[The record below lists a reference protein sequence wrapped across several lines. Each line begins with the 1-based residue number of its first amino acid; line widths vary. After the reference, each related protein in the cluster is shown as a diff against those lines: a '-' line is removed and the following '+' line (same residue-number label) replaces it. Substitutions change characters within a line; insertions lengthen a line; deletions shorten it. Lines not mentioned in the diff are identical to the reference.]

1 MLYVDLFDQS
11 VHLDSSA
18 KNKAKPPQS
27 MYSLELKFDNAKQ
40 RFPAVALERLVD
52 RPLSI
57 WTLPSDRHLPSAL
70 IQMSLRTILEMS
82 FEQLDSIRGVGT
94 TRVEKLIQVVDRA
107 LSQLEKATGVTGPD
121 GIDRITNDEKF
132 GTHEADASETDGGDR
147 SLSFRETRFDS
158 PQKAYSDVTLDLE
171 TWQKLTSSIR
181 EHGFEWQPIGRFA
194 NSLNDLPRGLWG
206 EPLEK
211 FVSLPM
217 QSLLNTP
224 GLGDSKVSSIIQI
237 IIELANSIRSCDPNT
252 HFRFQVYPASINR
265 ITNWINQVLASN
277 TVPDVLSLSQHFVMP
292 LLKQIE
298 LDLGIQVA
306 EMVERRLGANGVPQ
320 TLQEVAEEFQLT
332 RERIRQITLRVPE
345 VMQIRWPEGK
355 HLFDDF
361 FEKFHNDDSATEQV
375 GLVRRTL
382 DLFFNI
388 DVPERETMDS
398 ILIAWETAGRRK
410 ETPMSES
417 EIHCWLG
424 GNFPRLQPE
433 LGFQLIK
440 NEAQNCEF
448 NGTTIYFSND
458 ELDRLLHQLYV
469 AKTATTINDLCQL
482 DERDERNLRNR
493 MLRDLRF
500 IEDEDRQWQ
509 PTESHGF
516 VRDSCGWH
524 AELIALDKQKF
535 PGRTMIAVDNLAGMA
550 AGALTRLGIF
560 DVTVWGFHRF
570 VGEMLSS
577 IYNARLRPETNPF
590 VLADMVVRLTSGLI
604 RPMRRRRLRW
614 DKDNLPYQAKGKRG
628 WIEHVVNHLGVPIV
642 LDELGGLLNAVF
654 QDYAPYALAQLN
666 LDSEEDGSTEFS
678 VALIPGV
685 PHKVPQLIVPERWS
699 FDSVCENVSEGV
711 KIAVARGVVSAKD
724 GTLMR
729 SDLVHIPWFCEL
741 VNKYSYGEDIWKS
754 RKSEQA
760 LRSGE
765 PESTPSLPVQ
775 QFFKSFENEVEVA
788 TKPKVV
794 DLDVDDLLSRFI

>member
-1 MLYVDLFDQS
+1 
-11 VHLDSSA
+11 
-18 KNKAKPPQS
+18 

-40 RFPAVALERLVD
+40 RFSAVASERLVD
-52 RPLSI
+52 SPLSI

-70 IQMSLRTILEMS
+70 IQMSMRAVLGMS
-82 FEQLDSIRGVGT
+82 FEKLANIRGVGS
-94 TRVEKLIQVVDRA
+94 TRVEKLIQLIERA
-107 LSQLEKATGVTGPD
+107 LSQLENAAEGTATNIGPCGIHEIASDQKYGSTEVDTIATGGNRPSIRGV
-121 GIDRITNDEKF
+121 
-132 GTHEADASETDGGDR
+132 
-147 SLSFRETRFDS
+147 RFDS
-158 PQKAYSDVTLDLE
+158 PQNCYSTETLNVE
-171 TWQKLTSSIR
+171 TWQRITSSIR
-181 EHGFEWQPIGRFA
+181 EHGFDWQPIGRFA
-194 NSLNDLPRGLWG
+194 NSLDDLPRGLWG
-206 EPLEK
+206 EPLAK
-211 FVSLPM
+211 FVSLPL

-224 GLGDSKVSSIIQI
+224 RLGDSRVSSIIQI
-237 IIELANSIRSCDPNT
+237 IVELANSIRSCDPST

-277 TVPDVLSLSQHFVMP
+277 TVPDVLSLSQYFVMP

-306 EMVERRLGANGVPQ
+306 EMVERRLGANGAPQ

-361 FEKFHNDDSATEQV
+361 FEKFHNDASATEQV

-382 DLFFNI
+382 DLFFDI
-388 DVPERETMDS
+388 DVPERETTES
-398 ILIAWETAGRRK
+398 VLIAWETAGRRK

-424 GNFPRLQPE
+424 GNFPSLQPE
-433 LGFQLIK
+433 RGFQLIR
-440 NEAQNCEF
+440 NDAENCEF

-469 AKTATTINDLCQL
+469 AKTATTIDDLCQL

-493 MLRDLRF
+493 MSRDLRF

-509 PTESHGF
+509 PTEAYGF
-516 VRDSCGWH
+516 LRDSCGWH
-524 AELIALDKQKF
+524 AELMALDGQRF
-535 PGRTMIAVDNLAGMA
+535 PGRTTIAVENIAGMA
-550 AGALTRLGIF
+550 IGALTRLGIF

-570 VGEMLSS
+570 VGEQLSS
-577 IYNARLRPETNPF
+577 IYNARLHPETNPF
-590 VLADMVVRLTSGLI
+590 VLSDMVVRLTNGLI

-614 DKDNLPYQAKGKRG
+614 DNDSMLHNAKGKRG
-628 WIEHVVNHLGVPIV
+628 WIEHVVNLKGMPIV
-642 LDELGGLLNAVF
+642 LDELGGLLNVVF
-654 QDYAPYALAQLN
+654 QDYATYALAQLN

-699 FDSVCENVSEGV
+699 FDSVSENVSDGV
-711 KIAVARGVVSAKD
+711 KIAVARAVVSAKD
-724 GTLMR
+724 GTLSR
-729 SDLVHIPWFCEL
+729 SDLAHIPWFAEL
-741 VNKYSYGEDIWKS
+741 VDKYSYGEDIWKS
-754 RKSEQA
+754 RNSEQT
-760 LRSGE
+760 LRSE
-765 PESTPSLPVQ
+765 VRESSQNFPVQ
-775 QFFKSFENEVEVA
+775 QFFESFENEVEVSIK
-788 TKPKVV
+788 TKVV